1 MNPRSPRSI
10 SFMIAS
16 SIAVIVYCSLYL
28 IFFKSKEISSPWLVI
43 VIMSLAAGSV
53 TFFLIMKFI
62 EKFLHQKIKII
73 YKNIHTF
80 KSQAEKKPNI
90 IMSEDVLHDIELE
103 VSHWVEE
110 KIKEVKELKETD
122 HYRKEYIGNLAHELK
137 TPLFGIQGYI
147 ETLLDDELED
157 KERIHLFLTKAN
169 RQADR
174 LGELISDLDLITK
187 LESAAVPMNMERFDL
202 VALAQKVIEGLE
214 NFAKLKRIH
223 LHFKDGSPKHVW
235 VNGDVSRIEQV
246 ITNLVSNAIHYGQE
260 QGEVKF
266 RFYDMDE
273 HVLFEIADD
282 GIGIPKE
289 DLPRIFERFYRVDK
303 SRSRNDGGSGLGL
316 AICKHIMEAHQETL
330 TVRSTEGIGSTFAF
344 TMRKA

>member
-1 MNPRSPRSI
+1 MNLRSPRSI
-10 SFMIAS
+10 ALLIS
-16 SIAVIVYCSLYL
+16 STIAVVLFVSLFL
-28 IFFKSKEISSPWLVI
+28 IFFRSNGISNPWMVMIIMALAGGVI
-43 VIMSLAAGSV
+43 
-53 TFFLIMKFI
+53 TFLLIMKFI
-62 EKFLHQKIKII
+62 EKFLYDKIKII

-80 KSQAEKKPNI
+80 KSQSEKKPNI
-90 IMSEDVLHDIELE
+90 MMSEDVLQDIELE
-103 VSHWVEE
+103 VEHWVQE
-110 KIKEVKELKETD
+110 KIKEVQQLKETD

-137 TPLFGIQGYI
+137 TPLFGIQGYL
-147 ETLLDDELED
+147 ETLLDDDWED
-157 KERIHLFLTKAN
+157 KDRIQLFLSKAN

-174 LGELISDLDLITK
+174 LGELISDLDLISK
-187 LESAAVPMNMERFDL
+187 LESGAIPMNIEKFDL
-202 VALAQKVIEGLE
+202 IALTQTVMEALE
-214 NFAKLKRIH
+214 NMAKAKEINV
-223 LHFKDGSPKHVW
+223 HFKENTPKSVW
-235 VNGDVSRIEQV
+235 VMGDVSKIEQV

-260 QGEVKF
+260 KGEVKF
-266 RFYDMDE
+266 RYYDMDE